1 MYSVFINI
9 PEYVYISNSAID
21 SILWII
27 QKQQL
32 NCNIKVFFAVTASFF
47 TFIFIRL
54 CFHQPLPDDRSMQR
68 VLKEVDTK
76 DLSMALKGASE
87 ELQEKFFRNMS
98 SRAAEMIREDMEYM
112 GPIRLKDVEE
122 VQQRIVDVIRRLEE
136 DGEIII
142 SGRGGEED
150 IVV

>member
-1 MYSVFINI
+1 MLNSVDRGAEKNI
-9 PEYVYISNSAID
+9 LGNLERENPELATE
-21 SILWII
+21 
-27 QKQQL
+27 
-32 NCNIKVFFAVTASFF
+32 IKNLMFVFEDV
-47 TFIFIRL
+47 L
-54 CFHQPLPDDRSMQR
+54 LLDHRSMQR

-76 DLSMALKGASE
+76 DLSTALKGASE

-122 VQQRIVDVIRRLEE
+122 VQQRIVDVVRRLEE

-142 SGRGGEED
+142 SGRGGEDD
-150 IVV
+150 IVI